1 MAFVIVNAEGEV
13 TREFRDNAADVVA
26 LALEMTC
33 EGDENYSKRV
43 AHAWDLCYGVEPVKC
58 HDRGK
63 GVQVAFPKLRDL
75 WQS

>member
-1 MAFVIVNAEGEV
+1 MFVIVNAQGEV

-33 EGDENYSKRV
+33 DGDEDYSRRI
-43 AHAWDLCYGVEPVKC
+43 AHSWDLCYGVEPVKRTN
-58 HDRGK
+58 RGR
-63 GVQVAFPKLRDL
+63 GVPVSFGKPRDL